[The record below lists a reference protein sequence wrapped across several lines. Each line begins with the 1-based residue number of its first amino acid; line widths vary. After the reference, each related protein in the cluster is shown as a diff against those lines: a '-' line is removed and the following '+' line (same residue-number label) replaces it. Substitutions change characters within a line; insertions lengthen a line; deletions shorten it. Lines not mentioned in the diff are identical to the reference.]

1 MEDATIGKIIDLFP
15 EELEGMLSSRK
26 EGAYEIVDVRQPQE
40 YTAGHIPGA
49 KLIPLGEI
57 EERMDEFST
66 DQDLLF
72 YCRSG
77 ARSMAAA
84 SLVRDTGVAFQGIYN
99 LVGGYGGYEGTGLAG
114 MPRVDSIDLSLPL
127 DQIIVRAIDMEKGAW
142 RFYGLF
148 LERFPDAGFTPRL
161 QRLVELEKKHGN
173 ALYTYWKKH
182 VQPAPEQ
189 DFEALFASLQGEL
202 LEGGE
207 SLDVWT
213 QRLEDMRT
221 RTCLDLAE
229 AALVIEYSA
238 YDLYRNLA
246 DRAAEASETAFFRLL
261 SEQEKGH
268 VRVVSKVFED
278 CFQENE

>member
-1 MEDATIGKIIDLFP
+1 MGEIPSGKIMDLFP

-26 EGAYEIVDVRQPQE
+26 EGAYEIIDVRQPQE
-40 YTAGHIPGA
+40 YTKGHIPGA

-57 EERMDEFST
+57 EERMDEFSP

-84 SLVRDTGVAFQGIYN
+84 SLVRDTGVSFRGIYN
-99 LVGGYGGYEGTGLAG
+99 LVGGYGGYEGTGLVG
-114 MPRVDSIDLSLPL
+114 MPRMDTIDLNLSLH
-127 DQIIVRAIDMEKGAW
+127 QIIVRAIDMEKGAW
-142 RFYGLF
+142 RFYTLF

-161 QRLVELEKKHGN
+161 HRLVELEKKHGN
-173 ALYTYWKKH
+173 ALYTYWEKH
-182 VQPAPEQ
+182 VQPGPEQ
-189 DFEALFASLQGEL
+189 DFESLFASLDGEI

-207 SLDVWT
+207 SLDDWT
-213 QRLEDMRT
+213 KRLENMQT
-221 RTCLDLAE
+221 ITCLDLAE

-246 DRAAEASETAFFRLL
+246 DRVTGSAEITFFRLL

-268 VRVVSKVFED
+268 VRMVSKVFED
-278 CFQENE
+278 CYQEDA

>member
-1 MEDATIGKIIDLFP
+1 MGEIPSGKIMDLFP
-15 EELEGMLSSRK
+15 EELEGMLSARK
-26 EGAYEIVDVRQPQE
+26 EGAYEIIDVRQPQE
-40 YTAGHIPGA
+40 YTKGHIPGA

-84 SLVRDTGVAFQGIYN
+84 SLVRDTGVSFRGIYN
-99 LVGGYGGYEGTGLAG
+99 LVGGYGGYEGTGLVG
-114 MPRVDSIDLSLPL
+114 MPRLDTIDLNLSLH
-127 DQIIVRAIDMEKGAW
+127 QIIVRAIDMEKGAW
-142 RFYGLF
+142 RFYTLF
-148 LERFPDAGFTPRL
+148 QERFPDAGFTPRL
-161 QRLVELEKKHGN
+161 HRLVELEKKHGN
-173 ALYTYWKKH
+173 ALYTYWEKH
-182 VQPAPEQ
+182 VQPGPEQ
-189 DFEALFASLQGEL
+189 DFESLFASLDGEI

-207 SLDVWT
+207 SLDDWT
-213 QRLEDMRT
+213 KRLESMQT
-221 RTCLDLAE
+221 ITCLDLAE

-246 DRAAEASETAFFRLL
+246 DRATGSAEITFFRLL

-268 VRVVSKVFED
+268 VRMVSKVFED
-278 CFQENE
+278 CYQEDA